1 MSIGFPLVVRTAHL
15 GYIRERVAAATN
27 ASTFDA
33 AFARLCEHGAYSQF
47 DVMFNV
53 LWHSPY
59 RDECAAAV
67 AAALPRPHRPSLP
80 ESQNRRESPSES
92 ERLALSPSPPQGTR
106 GRSATPSP
114 SATRCTT

>member
-59 RDECAAAV
+59 RDECAAAA
-67 AAALPRPHRPSLP
+67 AAALARPRPRP

-92 ERLALSPSPPQGTR
+92 ERLARSPSPPQGTR